1 MEVISKGQN
10 GEIMGVSSCIQNTLD
25 GRILIDIEVQPAS
38 RRTEVS
44 GFNDWRNRLSIT
56 VTEQARDGQANRAV
70 VQVLSELFELDNY
83 SIEIVQGHTSRM
95 KRVKITGKSTEY
107 ITRLI
112 EMELSK

>member
-1 MEVISKGQN
+1 MEVISKGVN

-38 RRTEVS
+38 KRTEVS
-44 GFNDWRNRLSIT
+44 GFNDWRNRLRIA
-56 VTEQARDGQANRAV
+56 VTEQAKDGQANRAV
-70 VQVLSELFELDNY
+70 VQVLSKLFELESS
-83 SIEIVQGHTSRM
+83 SIEIIQGHTSRM
-95 KRVKITGKSTEY
+95 KSVKIMGKSAEH